1 MTYYSYTKM
10 NLLDGFI
17 LAIVVFA
24 IFYITSIT
32 IFKVFTLNYIFN
44 WGNIYDKKVND
55 PNPKKEFIQ
64 PKLDEKINPD
74 YYNYREQ
81 TGFYSIMET
90 FKNINGAFFS
100 GEESD
105 WKKVFKLKFIPKLY
119 FILLATTTIV
129 SLLKL
134 TVNYTINACVIKT
147 VQTDIRIAPVG
158 QDEYKPS
165 ETSIISTVLGMLGQ
179 YTGIA
184 LLFLIPTIYC
194 YIAFNIQKFRDLN
207 TIVKRIITLC
217 VFIPILIYGLIN
229 LFSTGF
235 FENDYSSTENNSK
248 NFLKVIFNEKDYD
261 FPESIYNIKNTFL
274 GNYGIWFIVFIVFFI
289 FEFKII
295 NNMEIRKI
303 DFIMKVLIIGLTLF
317 AFSMYMSFKNYGN
330 DDEEESSND
339 VFTSDF
345 ELKPEMYKYSVNN
358 IKQAIIK
365 YNYPCMPLG
374 KE

>member
-1 MTYYSYTKM
+1 MI
-10 NLLDGFI
+10 N
-17 LAIVVFA
+17 
-24 IFYITSIT
+24 
-32 IFKVFTLNYIFN
+32 
-44 WGNIYDKKVND
+44 
-55 PNPKKEFIQ
+55 EF
-64 PKLDEKINPD
+64 
-74 YYNYREQ
+74 
-81 TGFYSIMET
+81 G
-90 FKNINGAFFS
+90 
-100 GEESD
+100 
-105 WKKVFKLKFIPKLY
+105 
-119 FILLATTTIV
+119 
-129 SLLKL
+129 
-134 TVNYTINACVIKT
+134 
-147 VQTDIRIAPVG
+147 
-158 QDEYKPS
+158 
-165 ETSIISTVLGMLGQ
+165 
-179 YTGIA
+179 
-184 LLFLIPTIYC
+184 
-194 YIAFNIQKFRDLN
+194 DLN

-217 VFIPILIYGLIN
+217 IFIPILIYGLIN

-274 GNYGIWFIVFIVFFI
+274 GNYGIWFVVFIVFFI

-330 DDEEESSND
+330 DEEEENTND

>member
-24 IFYITSIT
+24 VFYITSIT

-64 PKLDEKINPD
+64 PKLGEKINPD

-81 TGFYSIMET
+81 TGFYSIMEI
-90 FKNINGAFFS
+90 FKNINGAFFF

-165 ETSIISTVLGMLGQ
+165 ETSIISSVLGMLGQ
-179 YTGIA
+179 YAGIA

-194 YIAFNIQKFRDLN
+194 YVAFNIQKFRDLN

-217 VFIPILIYGLIN
+217 IFIPILIYGLIN

-274 GNYGIWFIVFIVFFI
+274 GNYGIWFVVFIVFFI

-330 DDEEESSND
+330 DEEEENTND

>member
-24 IFYITSIT
+24 VFYITSIT

-44 WGNIYDKKVND
+44 WGNIYDKKVNE

-64 PKLDEKINPD
+64 PKLGEKINPD

-81 TGFYSIMET
+81 TGFYSIMEI

-134 TVNYTINACVIKT
+134 TVNYTINSCVIKT

-165 ETSIISTVLGMLGQ
+165 ETSIISSVLGMLGQ
-179 YTGIA
+179 YAGIV

-194 YIAFNIQKFRDLN
+194 YVAFNIQKFRDLN

-217 VFIPILIYGLIN
+217 IFIPILIYGLIN

-274 GNYGIWFIVFIVFFI
+274 GNYGIWFVVFIVFFI

-295 NNMEIRKI
+295 NNLEIRKI

-330 DDEEESSND
+330 DEEEESSND

>member
-24 IFYITSIT
+24 VFYISSIT

-44 WGNIYDKKVND
+44 WGNIYDQKVND
-55 PNPKKEFIQ
+55 PNPQKEFIQ
-64 PKLDEKINPD
+64 PKLGEKINPD
-74 YYNYREQ
+74 HYNYREQ

-105 WKKVFKLKFIPKLY
+105 WKKAFKLKFIPKLY

-147 VQTDIRIAPVG
+147 VQTNIRIAPVG

-179 YTGIA
+179 YAGIA

-194 YIAFNIQKFRDLN
+194 YIAFNIQIFKDLN
-207 TIVKRIITLC
+207 TIIKRIITLC

-248 NFLKVIFNEKDYD
+248 NFLKVIFNEIDFD

-274 GNYGIWFIVFIVFFI
+274 GNYGIWFIVFILFFI

-330 DDEEESSND
+330 DEESTND

>member
-81 TGFYSIMET
+81 TGFYSIMEI

-194 YIAFNIQKFRDLN
+194 YIAFNTQKFRDLN

-217 VFIPILIYGLIN
+217 VFHSYIN
-229 LFSTGF
+229 LWAYKFIQ
-235 FENDYSSTENNSK
+235 YW
-248 NFLKVIFNEKDYD
+248 IF
-261 FPESIYNIKNTFL
+261 
-274 GNYGIWFIVFIVFFI
+274 
-289 FEFKII
+289 
-295 NNMEIRKI
+295 RK
-303 DFIMKVLIIGLTLF
+303 
-317 AFSMYMSFKNYGN
+317 
-330 DDEEESSND
+330 
-339 VFTSDF
+339 
-345 ELKPEMYKYSVNN
+345 
-358 IKQAIIK
+358 
-365 YNYPCMPLG
+365 
-374 KE
+374 